1 MQLKN
6 SVIWRMLAW
15 FLLLALIPLG
25 AVMIF
30 VQRQVNQTVL
40 NVELQAAAREASLH
54 AAESA
59 YHPDAFAQHTQIYNG
74 SDEQAFILGQDGTYL
89 AHTDPQKIGTSAESD
104 FSADVLQ
111 ALFSAENGSLDS
123 AGSDQI
129 IGYAAIPGQNSVM
142 VIVKDN
148 RAIQNTLNSLSRSI
162 FLQLSVILLITSI
175 ISGVAIL
182 AVINPLRRLATFADQ
197 VGSGNL
203 DATIDQTDLEG
214 EIAVLAASLT
224 NMTARLRDLITNLE
238 SKVEERTRDLAI
250 ASEVSRQ
257 ITRVLDMDLLLPEL
271 VEKTRQ
277 GFNLYFVSVYL
288 YDSQSQELMLEAGTG
303 REGARLESEAQSFP
317 ISARPSLVAQVA
329 RERKAEIIND
339 TEHSSIHLFNPHLP
353 DTRAEAAFPMLV
365 SDELVGVLDLQ
376 SEAVERFQES
386 EVQIFST
393 LAEQIAIA
401 VRNAQLYRQQEHVA
415 RELERADLMKSQF
428 LASMSHELRTP
439 LNAIIN
445 FTQLI
450 AMRVAGPVTEEQLTM
465 LNTSLESSR
474 HLLQLINDLLDISKI
489 QAGKLSLYIEED
501 VNLND
506 ELKAVIGMAE
516 PLLQKQNAMLDQ
528 PIRLIQD
535 IDTELPL
542 TACDRRRIRQ
552 VLLNLLSNAIK
563 FTEQGSITLSAK
575 KKGGKFVFAVMDTGP
590 GIPPEMQARIFEPF
604 VQAPGGIKLAQGT
617 GLGLPISRSLVE
629 AHGGSLWLE
638 SVVGEGSTFFFTL
651 PFRRSNR
658 QSMKEP
664 VMYSKQ
670 PVLAYVE
677 DDENS
682 IFVMK
687 MVVERVMGLP
697 DSVCSAKPG

>member
-1 MQLKN
+1 MQMKN

-40 NVELQAAAREASLH
+40 NVELQAAVKEARLH

-59 YHPDAFAQHTQIYNG
+59 YHPDAFDQHTQIYKG
-74 SDEQAFILGQDGTYL
+74 TEEVAFILGPDGTYL
-89 AHTDPQKIGTSAESD
+89 AHTDPQKANTPANND
-104 FSADVLQ
+104 FTPEILQ
-111 ALFSAENGSLDS
+111 TFFSGENGSLDN
-123 AGSDQI
+123 AANDQI
-129 IGYAAIPGQNSVM
+129 IGYASIPGQNSVM

-148 RAIQNTLNSLSRSI
+148 QAVQNTLSSLSRSI

-175 ISGVAIL
+175 VSGVAIL
-182 AVINPLRRLATFADQ
+182 TVISPLRRLADFADQ

-214 EIAVLAASLT
+214 EIAVLASSLT
-224 NMTARLRDLITNLE
+224 SMAARLRDLIYNLE

-250 ASEVSRQ
+250 ASDVSRQ

-277 GFNLYFVSVYL
+277 GFNLYSVSLYL
-288 YDSQSQELMLEAGTG
+288 YDQQTQELLLESGTG
-303 REGARLESEAQSFP
+303 RQGALMRSGAKSFP
-317 ISARPSLVAQVA
+317 ISTRPSLVSQVA
-329 RERKAEIIND
+329 RERQAEIVND
-339 TEHSSIHLFNPHLP
+339 TEKSAIHSFNPFLP

-376 SEAVERFQES
+376 SETVGRFQES
-386 EVQIFST
+386 ELQIFST

-401 VRNAQLYRQQEHVA
+401 VRNAQLYRQQEYMA
-415 RELERADLMKSQF
+415 QELERTDLMKSQF

-439 LNAIIN
+439 LNSIIN

-450 AMRVAGPVTEEQLTM
+450 AMGVAGPVTEEQLTM
-465 LNTSLESSR
+465 LNTSLSSSK
-474 HLLQLINDLLDISKI
+474 HLLQLINDVLDISKI

-506 ELKAVIGMAE
+506 EIKTVVDMAE
-516 PLLQKQNAMLDQ
+516 PLLQKQNASLEQ
-528 PIRLIQD
+528 PIRFIQD
-535 IDTELPL
+535 IDNNLPL
-542 TACDRRRIRQ
+542 TACDRRRTRQ

-575 KKGGKFVFAVMDTGP
+575 KKGNEFIFAVMDTGP
-590 GIPPEMQARIFEPF
+590 GIPQEMQARIFEPF
-604 VQAPGGIKLAQGT
+604 VQATDDSKHTQGT
-617 GLGLPISRSLVE
+617 GLGLPISRSLVQ
-629 AHGGSLWLE
+629 AHGGDLWVE
-638 SVVGEGSTFFFTL
+638 SKMGEGTTFFFTL
-651 PFRRSNR
+651 PFRPTKT
-658 QSMKEP
+658 Q
-664 VMYSKQ
+664 
-670 PVLAYVE
+670 
-677 DDENS
+677 
-682 IFVMK
+682 
-687 MVVERVMGLP
+687 
-697 DSVCSAKPG
+697 